1 MVMFDTQQKATDA
14 IRAQKQLIRQ
24 QEIQDQRDLFTQLI
38 DTDLYQQPSS
48 SPSFF
53 NQITKETN
61 DVLLGSI

>member
-1 MVMFDTQQKATDA
+1 MFDTQQKATDA

-24 QEIQDQRDLFTQLI
+24 QEIQDQQDLFTQLI

>member
-38 DTDLYQQPSS
+38 DTDLNQQPSS

-61 DVLLGSI
+61 DVLLGSM

>member
-1 MVMFDTQQKATDA
+1 MFDTQQKATDA

-24 QEIQDQRDLFTQLI
+24 QEIQDQQDLFTQLI

-61 DVLLGSI
+61 DVLLGSM

>member
-1 MVMFDTQQKATDA
+1 MFDTQQKATDA

-38 DTDLYQQPSS
+38 DTDLNQQPSS

-61 DVLLGSI
+61 DVLLGSM